1 MGFTPEQIKGRIKS
15 VAKQNNADARTLMR
29 IYMMERFLERLAQ
42 SEYRDNFIIKGGI
55 LVTAMIGVAHRST
68 MDIDTSMK
76 NLNLSAEDA
85 LRVVNQVKDIDL
97 DDGVSFDVKDVSNI
111 MDEMEYPGIRVT
123 MNANVGRLITPL
135 KIDISTG
142 DVITPRA
149 IEFNYD
155 LLLEDRSIS
164 LWSYNLE
171 TILAEKLQTVLAR
184 GILNTR
190 MRDFYD
196 IRMLLDTYED
206 KVNKAVLKDAFA
218 ATCKK
223 RGTDHLQEQ
232 AEEIIKII
240 EADEQLQVL
249 WRAYQKKYS
258 YRCAIREIQTKLEVL
273 DDEFS
278 VENNR
283 NPISFIKT
291 RIKKPNSIYDKLQK
305 MGYEFTTENIQTYLN
320 DVAGVR
326 IVCAFID
333 DIYMISDLITQ
344 QDDIKVIEIKDY
356 IKNPKSNGYRSYH
369 MIVEI
374 PVFFAKGKTPMR
386 VELQIRT
393 NGMDFWAT
401 LEHQLRYKKG
411 IEEMPGYDEISE
423 ELLHSARAIIEADNE
438 MQRIKDKIGM
448 FHEI

>member
-55 LVTAMIGVAHRST
+55 LVTAMIGVAHRSK

-97 DDGVSFDVKDVSNI
+97 DDGVSFEVKDVSNI

-232 AEEIIKII
+232 AEEIIKVI
-240 EADEQLQVL
+240 EANEQLQVL

-258 YRCAIREIQTKLEVL
+258 YAADI
-273 DDEFS
+273 DYAS
-278 VENNR
+278 V
-283 NPISFIKT
+283 IS
-291 RIKKPNSIYDKLQK
+291 
-305 MGYEFTTENIQTYLN
+305 
-320 DVAGVR
+320 GVR
-326 IVCAFID
+326 QLMD
-333 DIYMISDLITQ
+333 W
-344 QDDIKVIEIKDY
+344 
-356 IKNPKSNGYRSYH
+356 
-369 MIVEI
+369 
-374 PVFFAKGKTPMR
+374 
-386 VELQIRT
+386 IR
-393 NGMDFWAT
+393 
-401 LEHQLRYKKG
+401 
-411 IEEMPGYDEISE
+411 
-423 ELLHSARAIIEADNE
+423 
-438 MQRIKDKIGM
+438 
-448 FHEI
+448 

>member
-29 IYMMERFLERLAQ
+29 IYMMERFLERLAR

-85 LRVVNQVKDIDL
+85 LQVVNQVKDIDL
-97 DDGVSFDVKDVSNI
+97 DDGVSFEVKDVSNI

-258 YRCAIREIQTKLEVL
+258 YAADIDYASVIR
-273 DDEFS
+273 
-278 VENNR
+278 
-283 NPISFIKT
+283 
-291 RIKKPNSIYDKLQK
+291 
-305 MGYEFTTENIQTYLN
+305 
-320 DVAGVR
+320 GVR
-326 IVCAFID
+326 KLMD
-333 DIYMISDLITQ
+333 W
-344 QDDIKVIEIKDY
+344 
-356 IKNPKSNGYRSYH
+356 
-369 MIVEI
+369 
-374 PVFFAKGKTPMR
+374 
-386 VELQIRT
+386 IR
-393 NGMDFWAT
+393 
-401 LEHQLRYKKG
+401 
-411 IEEMPGYDEISE
+411 
-423 ELLHSARAIIEADNE
+423 
-438 MQRIKDKIGM
+438 
-448 FHEI
+448 

>member
-123 MNANVGRLITPL
+123 MNANVGKLITPL

-223 RGTDHLQEQ
+223 RGTGHLQEQ
-232 AEEIIKII
+232 ADDIIKII
-240 EADEQLQVL
+240 DADEQLQVL

-258 YRCAIREIQTKLEVL
+258 YAAEI
-273 DDEFS
+273 DYAS
-278 VENNR
+278 V
-283 NPISFIKT
+283 IS
-291 RIKKPNSIYDKLQK
+291 
-305 MGYEFTTENIQTYLN
+305 
-320 DVAGVR
+320 GVR
-326 IVCAFID
+326 KLMD
-333 DIYMISDLITQ
+333 W
-344 QDDIKVIEIKDY
+344 
-356 IKNPKSNGYRSYH
+356 
-369 MIVEI
+369 
-374 PVFFAKGKTPMR
+374 
-386 VELQIRT
+386 IR
-393 NGMDFWAT
+393 
-401 LEHQLRYKKG
+401 
-411 IEEMPGYDEISE
+411 
-423 ELLHSARAIIEADNE
+423 
-438 MQRIKDKIGM
+438 
-448 FHEI
+448 

>member
-196 IRMLLDTYED
+196 VRMLLDTYED

-258 YRCAIREIQTKLEVL
+258 YAAEI
-273 DDEFS
+273 DYAS
-278 VENNR
+278 V
-283 NPISFIKT
+283 IS
-291 RIKKPNSIYDKLQK
+291 
-305 MGYEFTTENIQTYLN
+305 
-320 DVAGVR
+320 GVR
-326 IVCAFID
+326 KLMD
-333 DIYMISDLITQ
+333 W
-344 QDDIKVIEIKDY
+344 
-356 IKNPKSNGYRSYH
+356 
-369 MIVEI
+369 
-374 PVFFAKGKTPMR
+374 
-386 VELQIRT
+386 IR
-393 NGMDFWAT
+393 
-401 LEHQLRYKKG
+401 
-411 IEEMPGYDEISE
+411 
-423 ELLHSARAIIEADNE
+423 
-438 MQRIKDKIGM
+438 
-448 FHEI
+448 

>member
-97 DDGVSFDVKDVSNI
+97 DDGVSFDVKDFSNI

-206 KVNKAVLKDAFA
+206 KVNKVVLKDAFA
-218 ATCKK
+218 ATCNK

-258 YRCAIREIQTKLEVL
+258 YAAEI
-273 DDEFS
+273 DYAS
-278 VENNR
+278 VIN
-283 NPISFIKT
+283 
-291 RIKKPNSIYDKLQK
+291 
-305 MGYEFTTENIQTYLN
+305 
-320 DVAGVR
+320 GVR
-326 IVCAFID
+326 KL
-333 DIYMISDLITQ
+333 M
-344 QDDIKVIEIKDY
+344 
-356 IKNPKSNGYRSYH
+356 NW
-369 MIVEI
+369 
-374 PVFFAKGKTPMR
+374 
-386 VELQIRT
+386 IR
-393 NGMDFWAT
+393 
-401 LEHQLRYKKG
+401 
-411 IEEMPGYDEISE
+411 
-423 ELLHSARAIIEADNE
+423 
-438 MQRIKDKIGM
+438 
-448 FHEI
+448 